1 MNTLEELV
9 RYCNEEHHLGALL
22 LTGEWGCGKTYL
34 IDNNLAEALSS
45 THFIVRVS
53 FLGVDNVEALNESI
67 RKQYLFVCTPFLS
80 NDPQDYIPL
89 EPVVEDLHDKGVKK
103 KVVLVFDDLNRSQLD
118 WGKFVGTINDYC
130 ENKGFTTIVVGD
142 MEAFKAAETFDVM
155 LYKTVK
161 EKTIARTVQYT
172 PDFEAIIH
180 SILMKSVWPSQ
191 EYADF
196 LVENEQRINDVFA
209 GDSSDR
215 KSKIRKYHNIRSLS
229 CALQEFYRLYELLT
243 ELQVP
248 EIRQYLYSFIAYMI
262 VSRNGINRDGRPS
275 FDNREEEIKLLADTK
290 GKTVEEGAVNEL
302 KTNAEHSANVGSTSR
317 TDGPNNPRGR
327 KGRSFHT
334 AQNGQETGTGDNAY
348 KGTGNGGGNN
358 VEVDVKVENTLRK
371 INKTLKEN
379 KELKN
384 TLGTVMTSLKE
395 AAVTNHN
402 LAQIIKLI
410 SENSTTREEKEEIIR
425 KFANEAKT
433 IDASKAL
440 YESLSNDLK
449 KSKKMNITEG
459 ALFSAESS
467 KKINETPIYKS
478 QDIME
483 SLDLMH
489 RMMK

>member
-80 NDPQDYIPL
+80 KLKQERERRVNIFNALNNVLLSLNSLSGNIASAVVTVDPLDYIPL

-118 WGKFVGTINDYC
+118 WGKFVGTINEYC

-180 SILMKSVWPSQ
+180 SILTKSVWPSQ

-275 FDNREEEIKLLADTK
+275 FDNREEEIKLLYPDYRPELLSEDIREWIED
-290 GKTVEEGAVNEL
+290 GIWSEESIYRHIHEWIQNE
-302 KTNAEHSANVGSTSR
+302 ER
-317 TDGPNNPRGR
+317 
-327 KGRSFHT
+327 
-334 AQNGQETGTGDNAY
+334 
-348 KGTGNGGGNN
+348 
-358 VEVDVKVENTLRK
+358 
-371 INKTLKEN
+371 I
-379 KELKN
+379 
-384 TLGTVMTSLKE
+384 
-395 AAVTNHN
+395 
-402 LAQIIKLI
+402 
-410 SENSTTREEKEEIIR
+410 
-425 KFANEAKT
+425 
-433 IDASKAL
+433 
-440 YESLSNDLK
+440 
-449 KSKKMNITEG
+449 
-459 ALFSAESS
+459 
-467 KKINETPIYKS
+467 
-478 QDIME
+478 
-483 SLDLMH
+483 
-489 RMMK
+489 